1 MASAL
6 KPRRK
11 TFSVAVGRMAVQCS
25 PLREGR
31 KGASIS
37 VVTKTPVT
45 IRDVARLAGVSVG
58 TVSKAL
64 NGYGQLRE
72 QTRDAVRNAAER
84 LGFRPNDLAQSLLR
98 KRSFTVGLISTDSYG
113 RFSIPVLEGIE
124 SALEPTRLSVFL
136 CRADDPVRERRHV
149 DSLLAKRVDGII
161 VTGRR
166 TDRRSPLDLGGASV
180 PVVYAFAQVA
190 DPRALCLLPDD
201 RGGARLAVDH
211 LIELGRRRIAHV
223 TGPVDFEAVRKRR
236 QGFRDALA
244 AAGLRGR
251 AGHVLTGAWSE
262 AFGREAA
269 QHLAGLRPAI
279 DAIFCGSDQIARG
292 VIDSLRETGVRVP
305 DDLAVVGFDNWDV
318 IAAATRP
325 PITTVDMNLH
335 ELGRQ
340 AGLRLLDMIDGPRP
354 SGVECL
360 PCRLVV
366 RQSCGAA
373 SGAAANVLQEH
384 HDGAYPA

>member
-1 MASAL
+1 MLAA
-6 KPRRK
+6 
-11 TFSVAVGRMAVQCS
+11 A
-25 PLREGR
+25 EGPQ
-31 KGASIS
+31 GVS
-37 VVTKTPVT
+37 VVAKSPVT

-64 NGYGQLRE
+64 NGYGQLRDE
-72 QTRDAVRNAAER
+72 TREAVRSAAER

-124 SALEPTRLSVFL
+124 SALEPARLSVFL

-166 TDRRSPLDLGGASV
+166 TDRRSPVDLGDAPV

-201 RGGARLAVDH
+201 RGGARLAVGH
-211 LIELGRRRIAHV
+211 LIGLGRRRIAHV

-244 AAGLRGR
+244 TAGLRSR
-251 AGHVLTGAWSE
+251 ADHVLTGAWSE

-305 DDLAVVGFDNWDV
+305 DDVAVVGFDNWDV

-340 AGLRLLDMIDGPRP
+340 AGLRLLDMIDGQCP

-373 SGAAANVLQEH
+373 TGAAANVLLEH
-384 HDGAYPA
+384 HDGAYAA

>member
-1 MASAL
+1 MLAA
-6 KPRRK
+6 
-11 TFSVAVGRMAVQCS
+11 AGRPQRGV
-25 PLREGR
+25 
-31 KGASIS
+31 IS
-37 VVTKTPVT
+37 VVTKSPVT

-64 NGYGQLRE
+64 NGYGQLRAE
-72 QTRDAVRNAAER
+72 TRDAVRNAAER

-124 SALEPTRLSVFL
+124 SALEPARLSVFL

-166 TDRRSPLDLGGASV
+166 TDRRSPVDLGDAPV

-201 RGGARLAVDH
+201 RGGARLAVEH
-211 LIELGRRRIAHV
+211 LIGLGRRRIAHV

-251 AGHVLTGAWSE
+251 
-262 AFGREAA
+262 
-269 QHLAGLRPAI
+269 PAM
-279 DAIFCGSDQIARG
+279 SSPARG
-292 VIDSLRETGVRVP
+292 AKPSAARPRSIWPAFVRRSTRSS
-305 DDLAVVGFDNWDV
+305 
-318 IAAATRP
+318 AAATRSRAASSTACARPACACPTTSPWSASTTGMSSP
-325 PITTVDMNLH
+325 PRR
-335 ELGRQ
+335 G
-340 AGLRLLDMIDGPRP
+340 RP
-354 SGVECL
+354 S
-360 PCRLVV
+360 PR
-366 RQSCGAA
+366 ST
-373 SGAAANVLQEH
+373 
-384 HDGAYPA
+384 